1 MNDQW
6 AAENLQVIR
15 TLMERSAVYRRALA
29 PVMTVAGLIGTVAA
43 LAGWKVGIHSAQG
56 FLLYWLAIAVVAV
69 VAGMFLIRRQA
80 LQQGEVFWSPP
91 TRRVSQA
98 MCPAMVAGLALG
110 VIAAFAL
117 PVAQSE
123 SSTGSPG
130 PNYLT
135 HVIVPLGWVILY
147 GCAIHAAGFFIQ
159 RGVRLFG
166 WVLLIL
172 GCALFL
178 IGTPD
183 TSVGLADLGYLIM
196 GLVFGLLHL
205 LYGLYLFAT
214 EKKPA
219 AE

>member
-1 MNDQW
+1 
-6 AAENLQVIR
+6 
-15 TLMERSAVYRRALA
+15 
-29 PVMTVAGLIGTVAA
+29 
-43 LAGWKVGIHSAQG
+43 
-56 FLLYWLAIAVVAV
+56 
-69 VAGMFLIRRQA
+69 
-80 LQQGEVFWSPP
+80 
-91 TRRVSQA
+91 
-98 MCPAMVAGLALG
+98 
-110 VIAAFAL
+110 
-117 PVAQSE
+117 
-123 SSTGSPG
+123 
-130 PNYLT
+130 
-135 HVIVPLGWVILY
+135 VILY